1 MKRMIAIVVLAVLG
15 VFSLSACE
23 MQDNTA
29 SNGQKTETKTVQN
42 NYDRLVQQ
50 QPAHTMDYSPTRAT
64 KNFWIDTW
72 GQKGK
77 TSYVYLMNTEG
88 KVIGYYVLDGLP
100 VNYCTSLVVPYQI
113 EDYRNSDGYGNAFTV
128 PAPSVDGT
136 FSSGGACDTFYG
148 KDANT
153 GAYIQYTAGMGINP
167 LLYDQPLAPGIVGG
181 APNLGHVTK

>member
-1 MKRMIAIVVLAVLG
+1 MKRLIMIVVLAIVG
-15 VFSLSACE
+15 IFALSACDTPTE
-23 MQDNTA
+23 P
-29 SNGQKTETKTVQN
+29 SPGQKQETKTVQD
-42 NYDRLVQQ
+42 NYDRLVQN
-50 QPAHTMDYSPTRAT
+50 QPAHTMNYSPTRAT

-77 TSYVYLMNTEG
+77 TSYVYLMNDAG
-88 KVIGYYVLDGLP
+88 KVIGYYVLEGLP

-113 EDYRNSDGYGNAFTV
+113 QKFDNGTNGGVSALSV

-153 GAYIQYTAGMGINP
+153 GAYIQYTAGMGLNP
-167 LLYDQPLAPGIVGG
+167 LLYDQPLAPGIIGG
-181 APNLGHVTK
+181 APNLGNVK